1 VAKRA
6 KRQSSSGRKKQ
17 VGRAKRYA
25 MQFPGGLSMIVIG
38 ESQFP
43 VVRTGRG
50 RELRLSRRVV
60 RMNRN

>member
-1 VAKRA
+1 
-6 KRQSSSGRKKQ
+6 
-17 VGRAKRYA
+17 
-25 MQFPGGLSMIVIG
+25 MIVIG